1 MGKNLNTY
9 LIREDIQTSS
19 KHMKR
24 YLTSHIIIR
33 VLLIKMG
40 LSKLPPHTLV
50 SMTKIQKTPPST
62 DEDVEQQKFS
72 FIAHG
77 IQNQTSYHKI
87 QQLCSFI
94 FIQRSLKFMSKIWTW
109 IFVAALFL
117 IYKIWK
123 QLRCPSVGDLINCGI
138 SK

>member
-1 MGKNLNTY
+1 MEKFKWTFWPTQYVNWCSTSY
-9 LIREDIQTSS
+9 VIREMQIKIMTYHCTPIRMGVLSR
-19 KHMKR
+19 M
-24 YLTSHIIIR
+24 LTILNAS
-33 VLLIKMG
+33 
-40 LSKLPPHTLV
+40 
-50 SMTKIQKTPPST
+50 
-62 DEDVEQQKFS
+62 EDVEQQKFS